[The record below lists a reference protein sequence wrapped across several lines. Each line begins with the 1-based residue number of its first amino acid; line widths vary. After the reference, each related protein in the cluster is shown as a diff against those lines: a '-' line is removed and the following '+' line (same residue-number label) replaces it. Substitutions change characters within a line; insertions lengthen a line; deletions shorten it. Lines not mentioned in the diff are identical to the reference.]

1 MKVPKRDCI
10 PVKLIKWV
18 SLMVSYMGMDPME
31 KCLTKAGLR
40 SWVVAFADV
49 SCGLNKFKSIN
60 DFISCGNYLIDE
72 GYVHQNQLAAVGHSA
87 GSLLIADSINMHP
100 RVGVWEA
107 AKYVSRIRESTYSKC
122 SRSIIL
128 KTNMARG
135 HFGKGGR
142 SGKCEELAYKYAFLM
157 KVMGEAK

>member
-1 MKVPKRDCI
+1 
-10 PVKLIKWV
+10 
-18 SLMVSYMGMDPME
+18 MVSYMGMDPME

-49 SCGLNKFKSIN
+49 RAAILKVPFLDSCNTLLDPNLPLIVLDYQEF
-60 DFISCGNYLIDE
+60 GNPQIK
-72 GYVHQNQLAAVGHSA
+72 VGM
-87 GSLLIADSINMHP
+87 GRL
-100 RVGVWEA
+100 

-142 SGKCEELAYKYAFLM
+142 SGKCEELACKYAFLM